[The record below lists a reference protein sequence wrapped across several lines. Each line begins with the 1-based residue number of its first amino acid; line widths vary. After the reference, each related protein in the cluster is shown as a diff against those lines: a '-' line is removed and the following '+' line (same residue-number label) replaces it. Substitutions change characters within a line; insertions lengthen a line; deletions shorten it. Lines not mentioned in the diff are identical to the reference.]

1 MIWLILQRTSV
12 AWHDS
17 LGHLNCSKLSCYFH
31 EQGDF
36 FFFSQLLEYKNNND
50 KILITSASLRSKE
63 LNTDI
68 DKKDKAQ
75 LTPILVE
82 NLGKDVRVILFI
94 M

>member
-1 MIWLILQRTSV
+1 MNKVI
-12 AWHDS
+12 
-17 LGHLNCSKLSCYFH
+17 
-31 EQGDF
+31 

-75 LTPILVE
+75 LTPILVK

>member
-1 MIWLILQRTSV
+1 MTP
-12 AWHDS
+12 
-17 LGHLNCSKLSCYFH
+17 KLLTIIPLFPWTRW
-31 EQGDF
+31 F